1 MTDPTGNQPC
11 KCGGQA
17 RDCATAKCAK
27 PCKSDKSPSADQ
39 LIAVYDSIARGVSHE
54 AAVTAH
60 RINWA
65 LSLSGALLAAVTILI
80 TIIMIGHPSRLVTW
94 FLLLT
99 LTFLCCLGALFSM
112 TTRTGVQAAQY
123 QFRHLRDKYFKFE
136 KHFKRLGLVRPFGD
150 PRDHRSGNR
159 TARVF
164 PVVLLIGWLFAMLMS
179 LIFLILLT
187 GAMNADRVLEAFPD
201 AKAEESAGP
210 RPEEAL
216 RGPKNN
222 PGANSPGVMS

>member
-1 MTDPTGNQPC
+1 MSDPTGNQ
-11 KCGGQA
+11 
-17 RDCATAKCAK
+17 R
-27 PCKSDKSPSADQ
+27 CKSDPGPSRER
-39 LIAVYDSIARGVSHE
+39 LVAVYDSIARGVSHE

-80 TIIMIGHPSRLVTW
+80 TIIMVGHPSRLVTW
-94 FLLLT
+94 VLLLT

-123 QFRHLRDKYFKFE
+123 QFRYLRDKYFKFE
-136 KHFKRLGLVRPFGD
+136 KHFKRMGLVRPFGD

-164 PVVLLIGWLFAMLMS
+164 PVVLLTGWLFATLMS
-179 LIFLILLT
+179 LTFLMLLT

-201 AKAEESAGP
+201 AKAEGSAVP
-210 RPEEAL
+210 APTVTL
-216 RGPKNN
+216 PGPKTN
-222 PGANSPGVMS
+222 PGASGSGAAS